1 MGGTPPG
8 LQVGRFRFKPGDGN
22 GRGLD
27 SATCSGSD
35 RADAE
40 DWGLALRIRAQSD
53 FWCGLLFG
61 AIGVA
66 TILLA
71 RNYRM
76 GTAAR
81 MGPGYFPTL
90 LGYLLVFL
98 GLTLT
103 LPSLFVDGEKIPRVH
118 PRPVLIVLLSIVL
131 FGLILDLL
139 GFALSVFVLALV
151 GGFAEPELRARE
163 ATLLALFLAA
173 FSVVIFHS
181 LLGLPLVLW
190 PNF

>member
-1 MGGTPPG
+1 M
-8 LQVGRFRFKPGDGN
+8 RDK
-22 GRGLD
+22 
-27 SATCSGSD
+27 
-35 RADAE
+35 
-40 DWGLALRIRAQSD
+40 WGLALRIRSQSD

-66 TILLA
+66 VILLA
-71 RNYRM
+71 RDYRM
-76 GTAAR
+76 GSAAS

-103 LPSLFVDGEKIPRVH
+103 LPSLFADGEKIPRVH
-118 PRPVLIVLLSIVL
+118 PRPVLIILLSIVV
-131 FGLILDLL
+131 FGLILDYL

-151 GGFAEPELRARE
+151 GALAEPELRPRE
-163 ATLLALFLAA
+163 SVVLALFLAA
-173 FSVVIFHS
+173 FSVVVFHS
-181 LLGLPLVLW
+181 LLGLPLSLW